1 LAGVEFVFAD
11 GGFAGGGGE
20 SEEDEGRE
28 GEGQEVHV
36 LVVGWGFRNW
46 LLWDEWRWVVVRVLR
61 RADEEAFCKYGKRF
75 NLRDRVRDSSYLE
88 GA

>member
-1 LAGVEFVFAD
+1 MRCSAQHSREPEVLAGVEFVFAD

-46 LLWDEWRWVVVRVLR
+46 LL
-61 RADEEAFCKYGKRF
+61 
-75 NLRDRVRDSSYLE
+75 
-88 GA
+88 